1 MVVGKSFTGIHLC
14 PAAFVRHLTRI
25 YGNTAAATD
34 VHNAMSFSPI
44 FGTQTAGTSNA
55 RLSLRSLL
63 RTVFLA
69 DCAFALFVL
78 VVLVS
83 FAQPHHA
90 IKARADLFHA
100 APNCASVAAT
110 QAQAGP
116 CSIEWGN
123 VALRYF
129 GSSNSRNNTRS
140 TYRYY
145 LRVRGG
151 YGDVHTVELKDVSVW
166 WKTTNGSALKL
177 QRFGD
182 RVTAVALPS
191 GESSITSQNPQWQL
205 ANDERGLR
213 VLSTVEIVLLALAGL
228 SGAAWRMLPES

>member
-1 MVVGKSFTGIHLC
+1 MYF
-14 PAAFVRHLTRI
+14 
-25 YGNTAAATD
+25 N
-34 VHNAMSFSPI
+34 PI
-44 FGTQTAGTSNA
+44 FGTQIAATSNA
-55 RLSLRSLL
+55 RPSRRRVLGML
-63 RTVFLA
+63 FLA
-69 DCAFALFVL
+69 ICMLASSELLLLVL
-78 VVLVS
+78 L
-83 FAQPHHA
+83 ARPYHA
-90 IKARADLFHA
+90 IKARAELFQA

-129 GSSNSRNNTRS
+129 GSSNSRNNARS

-151 YGDVHTVELKDVSVW
+151 YGDMHVVELKDASVW
-166 WKTTNGSALKL
+166 WRTSNGTALKL

-182 RVTAVALPS
+182 LVTAVALPS